1 MAKDGAGKKDWVRE
15 FESRAAQTV
24 REYHLFAPGQRILAG
39 VSGGADSMA
48 LLTYLLRVREDL
60 GLEIGAAH
68 IHHGIRGEEADG
80 DAAFVAAFCQSR
92 DIPFYQGRI
101 DVPALAAAQGTSLE
115 TAGREGRHRA
125 LKALMEEQGYHKIA
139 LAHHLDDQAETLIM
153 HLVRGSGLRGA
164 AAMAPAS
171 GVLVRPF
178 LALSREEIENYLSAL
193 DIPHREDATNG
204 DLNYTRNRVRHTVM
218 PALAAC
224 NAGAARH
231 LAAFA
236 RTAAD
241 YDRFF
246 EDLTAREA
254 ARCLSRRDGAVVLD
268 LTDFGEKDPLIQRAL
283 IREAIRTCD
292 GSLVDIEGRHV
303 EAVTDKLEAGITTWN
318 LDLPRGL
325 SVRRRY
331 GELLVDHG
339 LGTVPFGGCYPVARN
354 GSFYCAREGLAIH
367 CSLESGQGLK
377 KTQKTKNS
385 SEIILDYGKIRNS
398 LLLRN
403 RRDGDYIVLKD
414 NRGRKK
420 LKKFFIDRK
429 IDRDQRN
436 ALPLLAVHSE
446 IIWIPGSFFN
456 GYYAADQNTE
466 KILRIGLEKF

>member
-1 MAKDGAGKKDWVRE
+1 M
-15 FESRAAQTV
+15 
-24 REYHLFAPGQRILAG
+24 
-39 VSGGADSMA
+39 
-48 LLTYLLRVREDL
+48 
-60 GLEIGAAH
+60 
-68 IHHGIRGEEADG
+68 
-80 DAAFVAAFCQSR
+80 
-92 DIPFYQGRI
+92 
-101 DVPALAAAQGTSLE
+101 
-115 TAGREGRHRA
+115 
-125 LKALMEEQGYHKIA
+125 
-139 LAHHLDDQAETLIM
+139 
-153 HLVRGSGLRGA
+153 
-164 AAMAPAS
+164 
-171 GVLVRPF
+171 
-178 LALSREEIENYLSAL
+178 
-193 DIPHREDATNG
+193 
-204 DLNYTRNRVRHTVM
+204 
-218 PALAAC
+218 
-224 NAGAARH
+224 
-231 LAAFA
+231 
-236 RTAAD
+236 
-241 YDRFF
+241 
-246 EDLTAREA
+246 
-254 ARCLSRRDGAVVLD
+254 VLD

-339 LGTVPFGGCYPVARN
+339 LGTMPFGGCYPVAKN